1 MRLHLFNPENDL
13 ALAAGVDNYTPPKSV
28 MEFRTAL
35 AALPAW
41 IAEPGDNIVAPE
53 VSDRW
58 LRDNGLDVGTRPEGT
73 PAPWGWSGYAVRCFR
88 RMGVGGPFPDVSS
101 MRGLSARSAALYNRL
116 KTLLPYPLPPAPTEL
131 RNPDLLPDTDRIMLK
146 LPWSCSGRGV
156 LDCEGLTP
164 AQIRR
169 RACDGIRRQGY
180 VMIEPKL
187 HKIQDFAMLFNGGRY
202 VGLSVFKTEGTAYAG
217 NIVAPQPELEKMLG
231 VPYLKETAA
240 AVEACLPQGYDGPAG
255 VDMMLYESSGG
266 STMIY
271 PAVETNLRLTMGFV
285 ALSLARR
292 FGGGFFSIARG
303 AQRGYQLVPP
313 GGRFSA
319 VLSQ

>member
-13 ALAAGVDNYTPPKSV
+13 ALAADTVSYTPPKTV

-41 IAEPGDNIVAPE
+41 IAEPGDNIIAPA
-53 VSDRW
+53 VSEQW
-58 LRDNGLDVGTRPEGT
+58 LHDNGLEVGTRPEGT

-88 RMGVGGPFPDVSS
+88 RMGISGPFPDVGRL
-101 MRGLSARSAALYNRL
+101 RGLSARSSALYHRL
-116 KTLLPYPLPPAPTEL
+116 EQLLPYPMPPAPIEL
-131 RNPDLLPDTDRIMLK
+131 RNPDELPDTDRIMLK

-156 LDCEGLTP
+156 VDCEGLTS

-169 RACDGIRRQGY
+169 RACDGIRTQGY

-187 HKIQDFAMLFNGGRY
+187 KKIQDFAMLFNGGKY
-202 VGLSVFKTEGTAYAG
+202 AGLSVFKTEGTAYAG

-240 AVEACLPQGYDGPAG
+240 AVEASLPEGYDGPVG
-255 VDMMLYESSGG
+255 VDMMLYEGADG
-266 STMIY
+266 STLIY
-271 PAVETNLRLTMGFV
+271 PAVEMNLRLTMGFV
-285 ALSLARR
+285 ALSLAER
-292 FGGGFFSIARG
+292 FGRGFFRIARG
-303 AQRGYQLVPP
+303 AQPGLQLVPP

-319 VLSQ
+319 VLSR